1 MPNVS
6 STSLPVLCEFWYEDD
21 VWNGEAKDLP
31 IAVFGNTFEEAQ
43 AHMRD
48 AIQGHIESAIELGE
62 FSEVLKTVSKAVSGR
77 RLSIDDLQAS
87 HPVVKMSVEVKDKQ
101 VAVA

>member
-1 MPNVS
+1 MS
-6 STSLPVLCEFWYEDD
+6 ATTTISLPILCEFWHEDD

-31 IAVFGNTFEEAQ
+31 IAVFGDTFEEAQ

-62 FSEVLKTVSKAVSGR
+62 FSEVLKSVSKAVSGR
-77 RLSIDDLQAS
+77 RLSIDDFQSS
-87 HPVVKMSVEVKDKQ
+87 HPVVKMSVEVRDKQ